1 MGRLAPAEHAGR
13 RGQGHPFAWNGF
25 RIPLA
30 NPVEVAMFAQHNRV
44 ECVIIFEP
52 KEGIWH
58 RQDVE
63 EPTRK
68 IDAARQDSDE
78 ESFEAFCRRSLT

>member
-1 MGRLAPAEHAGR
+1 
-13 RGQGHPFAWNGF
+13 
-25 RIPLA
+25 
-30 NPVEVAMFAQHNRV
+30 MFAQHNRV
-44 ECVIIFEP
+44 ECVSFFEP
-52 KEGIWH
+52 EEGVWH

-68 IDAARQDSDE
+68 TDSHRQDADE